1 MNIQELCVDFIP
13 IFIVYL
19 FASYPRDFV
28 LISGSTLGKF
38 VALCI
43 ITFYTLVNP
52 MYGLFV
58 CLLIVV
64 YYQTDFVE
72 EILNIERGEWME
84 QQMMEMSAVINEN
97 GKHRE
102 YASAN
107 GRTTIADLETQTDSK
122 NKLTDANKLT
132 EGFQANDPAL
142 YSYIPVRSY
151 RSLTEDVLD
160 RKDKKAEL
168 MTIFRSIP
176 ETKSKEYEESQ
187 ANVVRRTFRKDNCE
201 NGRLVHRGMDVHPEM
216 SDHVFREIKFDNEF
230 HKCNPCDPTCS
241 FSIIEE
247 KIRLEAQ
254 LQAPVRSN
262 DVMETYSKIIQDAFT
277 QTTGTIYGYIPNLR
291 EFTTS

>member
-52 MYGLFV
+52 MYGVFV
-58 CLLIVV
+58 CLLILV

-107 GRTTIADLETQTDSK
+107 GRTTIADLETE
-122 NKLTDANKLT
+122 NNKLT

-168 MTIFRSIP
+168 MAI
-176 ETKSKEYEESQ
+176 
-187 ANVVRRTFRKDNCE
+187 FRKDNCE

-230 HKCNPCDPTCS
+230 HKCNPCDPMCS

-262 DVMETYSKIIQDAFT
+262 DVMETYSKVIQDAFT

>member
-13 IFIVYL
+13 IIIVYL

-97 GKHRE
+97 GLHRE
-102 YASAN
+102 YASAT
-107 GRTTIADLETQTDSK
+107 GRTTIADFEFQPEPTNDKLANDKLE
-122 NKLTDANKLT
+122 

-160 RKDKKAEL
+160 RKEKKAEL
-168 MTIFRSIP
+168 MAI
-176 ETKSKEYEESQ
+176 
-187 ANVVRRTFRKDNCE
+187 FRKDNCE

-230 HKCNPCDPTCS
+230 HKCNPCDSTCS

-247 KIRLEAQ
+247 KVRLEAQ
-254 LQAPVRSN
+254 LQTPVRSN
-262 DVMETYSKIIQDAFT
+262 DAMETYSKIIQDAFA

-291 EFTTS
+291 EFSSFLS